1 MAQGL
6 CGWLW
11 GRLVVSLAWALGAL
25 WGLDVLSLLASALMR
40 SRTIACKPCD
50 MYLQLQEW

>member
-25 WGLDVLSLLASALMR
+25 LGLEVLSLLASALMR

-50 MYLQLQEW
+50 MYL